1 MVLSLGAVS
10 RRCGKREEE
19 GLRKADGCFTMLG
32 QRGLHLSQVL
42 TFHGKAR
49 PRLPGCTGLKD
60 CMKLHLRHSTLRPFI
75 SRDVENSLLAQ
86 ERIFGS
92 VYWQNT
98 PEYEP
103 PSPHTKVRSVLVSE
117 GWAKAVRRGVGERGG
132 GGLCLAV
139 VLLKVGLFL
148 SHKVCKNVPMLCP
161 GQPPA
166 ACFAH

>member
-1 MVLSLGAVS
+1 MVLSLGVVS
-10 RRCGKREEE
+10 HRCGRREEE

-42 TFHGKAR
+42 TFHRMAR
-49 PRLPGCTGLKD
+49 PRLPGCTGLKRLYEITL
-60 CMKLHLRHSTLRPFI
+60 KTFNTKAIHLPRRGKFTLG
-75 SRDVENSLLAQ
+75 S

-103 PSPHTKVRSVLVSE
+103 PSPHTKVRSVLISE
-117 GWAKAVRRGVGERGG
+117 GWAKEVGRGVG